1 MFCPAIFRIEINLN
15 SQWMF
20 SIGLPFLDDGDGC
33 DDDDDEMTNQLW
45 FRSASMPQAIVRT
58 VSAVLHGRL
67 GAPSQWHVFPF
78 AVVTLFK

>member
-33 DDDDDEMTNQLW
+33 DDDDDEMTIMIAT
-45 FRSASMPQAIVRT
+45 RRVIKIIS
-58 VSAVLHGRL
+58 
-67 GAPSQWHVFPF
+67 
-78 AVVTLFK
+78 

>member
-33 DDDDDEMTNQLW
+33 DDDDDEMTIMIATTRVIKILKAKSNKK
-45 FRSASMPQAIVRT
+45 
-58 VSAVLHGRL
+58 
-67 GAPSQWHVFPF
+67 VFPL
-78 AVVTLFK
+78 AELNVVAG